1 MRSYETADEVFKRV
15 DSIYQKAKRQDAEV
29 FKEDIRLE
37 PKIVYNV
44 VEHLQGLAINKIDLD
59 TKGVAFEKF
68 MEACKKFLKNPND
81 EFFIQKNCFGLSHV
95 CKNRFIVLANF
106 VFVTSCGASCL
117 R

>member
-44 VEHLQGLAINKIDLD
+44 VEHLQGLAINFS
-59 TKGVAFEKF
+59 V
-68 MEACKKFLKNPND
+68 
-81 EFFIQKNCFGLSHV
+81 FFYWYQ
-95 CKNRFIVLANF
+95 
-106 VFVTSCGASCL
+106 SCL
-117 R
+117 SA